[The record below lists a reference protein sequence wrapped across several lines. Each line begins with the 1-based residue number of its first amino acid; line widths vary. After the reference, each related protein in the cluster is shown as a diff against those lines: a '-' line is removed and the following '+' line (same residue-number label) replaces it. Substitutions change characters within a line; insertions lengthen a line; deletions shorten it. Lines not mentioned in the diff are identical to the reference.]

1 VIVLFALMLAPAS
14 LSQDDLAVCM
24 WQKMP
29 TSTAAFV
36 DNTDD
41 KSDFTLYVK
50 ATAPCKMPKYIQL
63 NKLKKILVKTRPA
76 VIAADVETSD
86 NAFVCSKDVP
96 DCKPAGE

>member
-1 VIVLFALMLAPAS
+1 MTVLFALMLAPAS
-14 LSQDDLAVCM
+14 LSHDDLAVCM

-50 ATAPCKMPKYIQL
+50 ATTQCKMPKYVQL

-76 VIAADVETSD
+76 VIAADVATSD
-86 NAFVCSKDVP
+86 SAFVCSKDIP
-96 DCKPAGE
+96 SCKPAGE